1 MLRYSR
7 CRIRAIN
14 STCWPAP
21 DTASS
26 GLLLAGHT
34 DTVPFDDG
42 RWTRDPFTL
51 TEHDNKLYGLGTADM
66 KGFFAFILDAL
77 RDVDVTTLK
86 KPLYILATADEETS
100 MA

>member
-1 MLRYSR
+1 
-7 CRIRAIN
+7 
-14 STCWPAP
+14 
-21 DTASS
+21 

-51 TEHDNKLYGLGTADM
+51 TEHDGKLYGLGTADM

-77 RDVDVTTLK
+77 RDVDVTKLK
-86 KPLYILATADEETS
+86 KPLYILATA
-100 MA
+100 